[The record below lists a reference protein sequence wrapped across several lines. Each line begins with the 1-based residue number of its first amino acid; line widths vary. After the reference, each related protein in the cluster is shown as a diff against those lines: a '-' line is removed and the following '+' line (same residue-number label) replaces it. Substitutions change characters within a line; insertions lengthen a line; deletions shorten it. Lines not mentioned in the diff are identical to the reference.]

1 MLPTDPLTLCTI
13 FTLEN
18 ANECRLINDQLLEF
32 YYTAHGVSNHGIFMK
47 KCLQHDFCYVKVKVH
62 YTPLMMPQ
70 KESPRNHPMVV
81 PKKVASLV

>member
-32 YYTAHGVSNHGIFMK
+32 YYTAHGVSKHRIFENF
-47 KCLQHDFCYVKVKVH
+47 LFTSYDFCCLSTDIKVKVE
-62 YTPLMMPQ
+62 L
-70 KESPRNHPMVV
+70 
-81 PKKVASLV
+81 A